1 MLRKLNIEY
10 FKGGAFVNLK
20 YKSIFYYQL
29 LVTTIFT
36 IHNEINLKIDGMM
49 QKGWN
54 LNIKQDFLFIIILN
68 INKLGLYVIL

>member
-36 IHNEINLKIDGMM
+36 IHNEINLKIDGMR
-49 QKGWN
+49 QI
-54 LNIKQDFLFIIILN
+54 NIKLDFLFIIILN